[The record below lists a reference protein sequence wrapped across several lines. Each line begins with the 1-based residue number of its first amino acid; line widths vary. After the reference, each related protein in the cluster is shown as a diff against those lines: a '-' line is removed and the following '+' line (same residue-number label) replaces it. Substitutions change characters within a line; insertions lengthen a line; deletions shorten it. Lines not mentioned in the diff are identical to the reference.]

1 MEPWKIIKMRHGR
14 KSIGNTGQLAYFT
27 KWGRRIVSRM
37 MLYSS
42 SNNAGRQY
50 EKDCGFVRKKLVGS
64 LSTCS
69 LRVLKVETKLLCS

>member
-42 SNNAGRQY
+42 SNNAGR
-50 EKDCGFVRKKLVGS
+50 
-64 LSTCS
+64 LSMKRTVDLS
-69 LRVLKVETKLLCS
+69 ERS